1 MTAPPPSRR
10 AAPAPA
16 PVQESSNAL
25 DPFLHEA
32 GIALF
37 AVMDVPLA
45 SVVQASGPDVEGETV
60 MGVVGFVNDEMS
72 GALSVVASVDVAAGL
87 LPPGLDD
94 AAPLH
99 ADLLDAVT
107 EFTNML
113 LGRIK
118 TLLARRGISVLL
130 STPTASIS
138 EKLRLS
144 PPPTVGARWY
154 AFSTARGAVHAR
166 IALRIDPGFS
176 FASRCAPEL
185 EPVAEGEMVML

>member
-1 MTAPPPSRR
+1 
-10 AAPAPA
+10 
-16 PVQESSNAL
+16 VQESSNAL

-72 GALSVVASVDVAAGL
+72 GALSVVASVDVAA
-87 LPPGLDD
+87 GLDD